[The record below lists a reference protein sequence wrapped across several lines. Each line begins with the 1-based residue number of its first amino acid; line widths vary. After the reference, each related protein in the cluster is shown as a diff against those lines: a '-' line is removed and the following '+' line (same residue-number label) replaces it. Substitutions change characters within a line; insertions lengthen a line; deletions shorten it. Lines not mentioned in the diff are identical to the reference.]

1 MALERRREQLAHEKS
16 PGIVVV
22 ETHFLEHNLL
32 LGLEE
37 IGLQAGVHADVH
49 EHLDARHDLARRQDR
64 VIEGVVP
71 RRPGVD
77 TSADSLDLALDEP
90 CRARRRTLEEHV
102 LEIVGQPQLARALVP
117 RARLHPE
124 LQRDDVAGAMLLD
137 DHRDAVGEDV
147 P

>member
-1 MALERRREQLAHEKS
+1 MALERRREQLADEKS

-22 ETHFLEHNLL
+22 QTHLLEHDLL
-32 LGLEE
+32 FGLEE
-37 IGLQAGVHADVH
+37 TGLQAGVHADVH
-49 EHLDARHDLARRQDR
+49 EHLDARHELARRQDR

-77 TSADSLDLALDEP
+77 TSADSLDLPLDESRRP
-90 CRARRRTLEEHV
+90 CGRALEEHV

-117 RARLHPE
+117 GPRLHPE

-137 DHRDAVGEDV
+137 DHGNAVGEDV